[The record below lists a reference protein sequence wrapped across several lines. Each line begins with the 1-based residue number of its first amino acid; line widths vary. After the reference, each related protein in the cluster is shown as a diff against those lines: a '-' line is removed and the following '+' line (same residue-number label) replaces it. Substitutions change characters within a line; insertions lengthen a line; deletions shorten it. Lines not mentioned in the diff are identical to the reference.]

1 MNEKQTMERC
11 YECIAKQCPKNNLNL
26 CVKTEPV
33 TAGADAT
40 VNVWFLGQI
49 YVNKKPDIRKQ
60 KPDIRKQKPDIR
72 KQKARHL
79 PLHPFQP
86 WKARVAQH
94 QGN

>member
-49 YVNKKPDIRKQ
+49 YVNKKPHIYRCIRSNRGRLGLHNTRV
-60 KPDIRKQKPDIR
+60 IRVKRRFRLFLGQC
-72 KQKARHL
+72 
-79 PLHPFQP
+79 
-86 WKARVAQH
+86 
-94 QGN
+94 